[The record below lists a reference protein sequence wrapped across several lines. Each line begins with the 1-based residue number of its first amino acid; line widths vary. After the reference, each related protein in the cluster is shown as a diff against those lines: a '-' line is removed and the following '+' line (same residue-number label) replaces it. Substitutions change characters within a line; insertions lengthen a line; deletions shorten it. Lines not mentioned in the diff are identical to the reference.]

1 MTDKTKSA
9 ALLAA
14 VPLLIIA
21 GSYDYPK
28 VALDVL
34 APVAAAALIA
44 LGACWMHLLVSASH
58 AR

>member
-1 MTDKTKSA
+1 MTNKTKST
-9 ALLAA
+9 ALLIA
-14 VPLLIIA
+14 VPLLILI

-28 VALDVL
+28 AALDAL

-44 LGACWMHLLVSASH
+44 LGACWLHLLASASR